1 MAVDGLEDVGG
12 GEFDEIM
19 YQLIEQKLQ
28 VPLNL
33 SHKAA
38 LRAEAEKIKKDLT
51 FDTYADAEVLYNNEY
66 LTVRVTREE
75 FETASRELLMR
86 TIEATKKCL
95 KDIPI
100 RSRRQLS

>member
-1 MAVDGLEDVGG
+1 MN
-12 GEFDEIM
+12 
-19 YQLIEQKLQ
+19 
-28 VPLNL
+28 P

-51 FDTYADAEVLYNNEY
+51 FDAYADAEVLYNNEY

-86 TIEATKKCL
+86 TIEATKKMFERHSNQKPETIYL
-95 KDIPI
+95 NRWSKSDADGQTRIGGGI
-100 RSRRQLS
+100 SGI